1 MPARAPARARAP
13 VASVGGDGDA
23 DHFVRRN
30 RLGHA
35 AVRAGMR
42 AVGHARADELRQF
55 PPWRLRHDGRLH
67 HAHPGQ
73 PRGPAVLR
81 RTCHRFLRHRA
92 DRRRVRAHALCACL
106 RQEPSRPGS
115 VHHRPRVHGG
125 RRRRLRHGIAAGLH
139 PDPERV
145 TGPLRNF
152 LRRCGPMSTA
162 HHRRLRAAHARA
174 AAHPLQ
180 HPLRQPAARLGR
192 RCARRARLGHQRQRG
207 VHVDVCRRIR
217 SRRSRRGAGRWES
230 RPPFAASAVIHGL
243 LSDRGDGRRHL
254 EHHRSLR
261 RLAFD
266 RHRGRRRQVLCP
278 KIRGVRDLHHHDRP
292 SDLASAGPVCPRR
305 RQVGM
310 ASALVAEVGRR
321 LATRARWRPLEY
333 AFWLAALASLFL
345 VPGRHL
351 ILTEIAWLALFA
363 LSLDLILGYA
373 GIISLGHA
381 AFFGLG
387 SYLAALLA
395 KHGII
400 NEPVLALVLSG
411 VCAAVLGFATSFLV
425 LRGSDLTRLMV
436 TLGVALIMREIANQ
450 IPDITGGADGLQ
462 GVVIGPI
469 LGVFQFDIFGHVAYA
484 YCLAVLFVLFLLAR
498 RVVYSPFGL
507 SLRAVKGNP
516 LRAASISI
524 SVNARLVAIYTF
536 AAFYAGIAGALLAQT
551 TAFASLDVFSFERSA
566 DLLLVLIIGGTGY
579 LYGGLIGAV
588 IFKLMQDWIA
598 NLTPQYWQFWIGLVL
613 VLIVLI
619 GRDRIGLWTGGV
631 RVLAERVTRRLAPG
645 AAPVPVPPGEGS

>member
-1 MPARAPARARAP
+1 MI
-13 VASVGGDGDA
+13 VDGATSHHA
-23 DHFVRRN
+23 DHSVRRDCL
-30 RLGHA
+30 RHA

-42 AVGHARADELRQF
+42 AFGHARADEFRQ
-55 PPWRLRHDGRLH
+55 PRPWLVCHGGRLH
-67 HAHPGQ
+67 HAGPGQ
-73 PRGPAVLR
+73 PRRPAVLR
-81 RTCHRFLRHRA
+81 RASHRFRRHRA
-92 DRRRVRAHALCACL
+92 DRGAVRAHALCARL
-106 RQEPSRPGS
+106 QQEPPRPGA
-115 VHHRPRVHGG
+115 VHHRPCLHVG
-125 RRRRLRHGIAAGLH
+125 RCRRLRDGLAAGLH
-139 PDPERV
+139 PDPERAA
-145 TGPLRNF
+145 GPLRD
-152 LRRCGPMSTA
+152 LRGRRRTLPAA
-162 HHRRLRAAHARA
+162 HHRDLRAAHGRPAT
-174 AAHPLQ
+174 HSVQ
-180 HPLRQPAARLGR
+180 HPFRQPIARLGR
-192 RCARRARLGHQRQRG
+192 RRARRPRARHQRQRG
-207 VHVDVCRRIR
+207 LQPDVCRRVGP
-217 SRRSRRGAGRWES
+217 RRTRRRARRRDS
-230 RPPFAASAVIHGL
+230 RPRSDVSAQIHGL

-266 RHRGRRRQVLCP
+266 RHRGRRRQVLRP

-395 KHGII
+395 KRGII

-462 GVVIGPI
+462 GVVVAPI
-469 LGVFQFDIFGHVAYA
+469 LGMFHFDIFGHVSYA
-484 YCLAVLFVLFLLAR
+484 YCLIVLFVLFLLAR

-516 LRAASISI
+516 LRASSIGISI
-524 SVNARLVAIYTF
+524 NARLVAIYTF

-613 VLIVLI
+613 VLIVLV
-619 GRDRIGLWTGGV
+619 GRDRIGLWTGGG
-631 RVLAERVTRRLAPG
+631 RALAEAIAGRLLPRG
-645 AAPVPVPPGEGS
+645 GPLPYPPSLARDERLPPE